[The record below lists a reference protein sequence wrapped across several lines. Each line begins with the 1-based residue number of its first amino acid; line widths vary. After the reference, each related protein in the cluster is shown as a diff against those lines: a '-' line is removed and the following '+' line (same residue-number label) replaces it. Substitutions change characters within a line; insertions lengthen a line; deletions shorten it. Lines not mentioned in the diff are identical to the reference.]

1 MSSDPTHPA
10 SYTGSQSHAPQRKY
24 TCHWCGL
31 VMDGTQLSCP
41 SCGASIDVR
50 SIVSRSGWVELPGRK
65 DMAKLQFGNSFCQI
79 EGTYVPV
86 ADMNLAP
93 EDSVY
98 FAHHV
103 LLWKDPQVTVSAMS
117 LKGAWKRL
125 LSGMPLIMTQ
135 AQGPGHIAFSRDA
148 PGELVALPLQPGQ
161 AVDVREH
168 LFMVATGQVSYDW
181 FQTGIWFT
189 TRSGNESE
197 THYPMGMFMD
207 RFMVSQMPG
216 LLLLHA
222 AGNVFVRQLAP
233 NQAILIKPT
242 ALLFKDPSVQMQLHI
257 EHPAGTWSSWRS
269 WGDRY
274 LWLRLYGPG
283 RVAVQSAFTHME
295 DNGRNITRH
304 STATRQQW

>member
-1 MSSDPTHPA
+1 MATHACP
-10 SYTGSQSHAPQRKY
+10 
-24 TCHWCGL
+24 WCGL
-31 VMDGTQLSCP
+31 VTDGTKRSCP
-41 SCGASIDVR
+41 ACGATIDAPSV
-50 SIVSRSGWVELPGRK
+50 VTQSGWSELPGRK

-93 EDSVY
+93 EDRIY

-103 LLWKDPQVTVSAMS
+103 LLWKDPQVTITAMS

-125 LSGMPLIMTQ
+125 LSGMPLVMTQ

-148 PGELVALPLQPGQ
+148 PGEMIALPLQPGQ

-168 LFMVATGQVSYDW
+168 LFLVATGNVAYDW
-181 FQTGIWFT
+181 FQSGIWFT
-189 TRSGNESE
+189 TSSGNESE
-197 THYPMGMFMD
+197 THYPLGAFMD
-207 RFMVSQMPG
+207 RFSAPNAPG
-216 LLLLHA
+216 LLLLHS
-222 AGNVFVRQLAP
+222 AGNAFVRYLAP
-233 NQAILIKPT
+233 NQTILVKPT
-242 ALLFKDPSVQMQLHI
+242 ALLFKDPTVQMQLHL

-269 WGDRY
+269 WGNRY

-283 RVAVQSAFTHME
+283 RVAVQSAYSPME

-304 STATRQQW
+304 SGATEQRWG